1 MSVPSRIVLTGF
13 SGTGKSAVAPL
24 LAQHFGWDVVDT
36 DRLVEEREGK
46 PILDIFRDA
55 GEDAFR
61 DLESAAIADACAR
74 DKVVISAG
82 GGAVLRPENRQALAN
97 AAFVVCLEA
106 RPETILARLTSRG
119 NTEQLDRP

>member
-36 DRLVEEREGK
+36 DTLVVARAGK

-61 DLESAAIADACAR
+61 DLESAAIAEACAR
-74 DKVVISAG
+74 ENVVISAVSRPAAAPSSARRT
-82 GGAVLRPENRQALAN
+82 GA
-97 AAFVVCLEA
+97 
-106 RPETILARLTSRG
+106 S
-119 NTEQLDRP
+119 

>member
-13 SGTGKSAVAPL
+13 SGAGKSAVAPF

-46 PILDIFRDA
+46 PILAIFRDT

-61 DLESAAIADACAR
+61 DLESAAIA
-74 DKVVISAG
+74 
-82 GGAVLRPENRQALAN
+82 
-97 AAFVVCLEA
+97 
-106 RPETILARLTSRG
+106 
-119 NTEQLDRP
+119 